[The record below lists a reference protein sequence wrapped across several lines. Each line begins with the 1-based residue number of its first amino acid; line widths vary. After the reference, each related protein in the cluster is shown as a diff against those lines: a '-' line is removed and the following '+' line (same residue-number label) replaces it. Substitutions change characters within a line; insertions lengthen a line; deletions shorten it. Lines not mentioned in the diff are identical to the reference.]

1 MYVTCKKFTHYL
13 YQKHSQNDRYKTPS
27 FNDFEELERKYWK
40 NITFVAP
47 VYGADLKVEV
57 IISHIKNQRWKR

>member
-1 MYVTCKKFTHYL
+1 MTVEE

-57 IISHIKNQRWKR
+57 INSHIKN